1 MEKIILNHLQKGMSL
16 GTLFVLLLV
25 VFVAVVAAAFAL
37 VVVVVVVV
45 VQNELIVRKVVDC
58 SFFPKLN

>member
-16 GTLFVLLLV
+16 GTLFVLLLL

-37 VVVVVVVV
+37 VVVVVVV